1 MTVKFNRELGVFQVN
16 GRGAYATEAEAQ
28 AADTAPATNL
38 TYDEGDL
45 GSFGAPSAAQA
56 STPKPA
62 PTTSQTPTKPR
73 PAPMLDAQGNVVG
86 SWQWTGTDWV
96 NTSAQQAFDRG
107 NIGGAGGAYNA
118 GNDKTRAAFDATH
131 QVNQGGVNWDKVG
144 KTALDVGGFALD
156 PIGGSARIAGA
167 AVGGPAA
174 GYLAQMTS
182 GPAGALVGSGNVILD
197 ARARGKAADGT
208 TAAPGAYSGGPS
220 APPPGRTTS
229 AQTQRAAAETQGA
242 ENQFQDTQEKNAEE
256 NDNLFRG
263 ALDRFDALDGGNY
276 GQSDE
281 ARAYQQE
288 GLAQQRMLLERLLNF
303 SPDEYQA
310 QFADQALARQI
321 ALGRQGTS
329 AAAQQA
335 GMFAAQEQAPALYAE
350 GARQANA
357 LEAQRLGQAG
367 DAAKAFGELGTMT
380 RGQDETRAQFEAK
393 LPVEIANSVAAL
405 TQGKMNLN
413 QQESEQFAE
422 LWMEF
427 ARLQSLYAGMDSAE
441 QIAWWDKAAAERG
454 QDKQLEAIK
463 AQLKAQGKVTD
474 KDLVN
479 GLFQLGGGLL
489 GIGGQ
494 IAGAKAGG

>member
-28 AADTAPATNL
+28 AADTAPAPSV
-38 TYDEGDL
+38 TYDDSDL
-45 GSFGAPSAAQA
+45 VPGGTFGGATGAQA
-56 STPKPA
+56 STPKPT

-73 PAPMLDAQGNVVG
+73 PAPMLDAQGNIVG
-86 SWQWTGTDWV
+86 SWQWNGTDWV
-96 NTSAQQAFDRG
+96 NTSAQQAYDRG

-118 GNDKTRAAFDATH
+118 GNDATRAAFDATH
-131 QVNQGGVNWDKVG
+131 QSNQGGVNWSKVG

-156 PIGGSARIAGA
+156 PIGGTARVAASAA
-167 AVGGPAA
+167 GGPAA
-174 GYLAQMTS
+174 GYLAQMAS

-197 ARARGKAADGT
+197 ARARGKAADSS
-208 TAAPGAYSGGPS
+208 TAAPGAYSSGPS
-220 APPPGRTTS
+220 APPGGAGTS

-242 ENQFQDTQEKNAEE
+242 ENQFQDTQAANAEE
-256 NDNLFRG
+256 NDNLFQ
-263 ALDRFDALDGGNY
+263 DAVKRYDELKGGEY
-276 GQSDE
+276 GLSDE

-288 GLAQQRMLLERLLNF
+288 GLAQQRMLLERLLGFN
-303 SPDEYQA
+303 PEEYQA

-350 GARQANA
+350 GARQASA
-357 LEAQRLGQAG
+357 LETQRLGQAG

-393 LPVEIANSVAAL
+393 LPVEIANNVAAL

-413 QQESEQFAE
+413 QEESQMFADI
-422 LWMEF
+422 WQEF
-427 ARLQSLYAGMDSAE
+427 ARLQSIYAGMDSAE
-441 QIAWWDKAAAERG
+441 QIAWWDKATAERG
-454 QDKQLEAIK
+454 QDKQFEAIK
-463 AQLKAQGKVTD
+463 AQLRAQGKVTD
-474 KDLVN
+474 KDLIN

-489 GIGGQ
+489 SLGGGM
-494 IAGAKAGG
+494 GAA